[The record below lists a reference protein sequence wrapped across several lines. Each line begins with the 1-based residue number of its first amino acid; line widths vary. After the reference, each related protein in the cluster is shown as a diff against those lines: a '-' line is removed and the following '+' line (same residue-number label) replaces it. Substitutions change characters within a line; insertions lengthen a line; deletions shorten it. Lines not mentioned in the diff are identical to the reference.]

1 VSVERVLSGPGIV
14 ELHGALAS
22 LEGQVPE
29 TERPEEVVRL
39 ALNGESPLAIETI
52 EIFCAWL
59 GDVAG
64 DVALMYLAHGGVYL
78 AGDIL
83 LSILEILK
91 RSRFRDRFENK
102 GRVTA
107 VVAQIPTFLITNK
120 SPVLLGCTRLLRSL
134 RHRGE
139 TNLPAATLP
148 A

>member
-1 VSVERVLSGPGIV
+1 
-14 ELHGALAS
+14 
-22 LEGQVPE
+22 
-29 TERPEEVVRL
+29 
-39 ALNGESPLAIETI
+39 
-52 EIFCAWL
+52 
-59 GDVAG
+59 
-64 DVALMYLAHGGVYL
+64 MYLAHGGVYL